1 MHKSP
6 PKNVQLFHIW
16 QMSFYKRAYF
26 CRIFQNGDEKWRFRS
41 IQVHFLVCKWNCYQ
55 RRFPAAHKTSI
66 SGRPAATWTEV
77 TWPKSTPWN
86 TASWSP
92 AASGPRYGRYP
103 SLSPVPLNIFIDTC
117 GVIEHWEWKPIA
129 YPIDRVTL
137 IFSVKK
143 SDENLSRNIKKLTV
157 GKCHASEMSRHKI
170 FKGVIGF
177 LVRFCLV

>member
-1 MHKSP
+1 MT
-6 PKNVQLFHIW
+6 
-16 QMSFYKRAYF
+16 
-26 CRIFQNGDEKWRFRS
+26 IFVEYLKWLFRS
-41 IQVHFLVCKWNCYQ
+41 IQVHFLVCKWIWNCYQ
-55 RRFPAAHKTSI
+55 RRKLFPAAHKTSI
-66 SGRPAATWTEV
+66 SGRPVATWTEV
-77 TWPKSTPWN
+77 TWPKSTPWS

-143 SDENLSRNIKKLTV
+143 SGENLSRNIKNLQLESATLR
-157 GKCHASEMSRHKI
+157 KCRGIKI
-170 FKGVIGF
+170 LRGGNWLFSALLSAFIET
-177 LVRFCLV
+177 LNY